1 MRVVTLH
8 LTLDSGESASNR
20 HWTVVNLR
28 LRERTVAHLLFGVFI
43 YTKVQ
48 SVKQVKWLYFFL

>member
-20 HWTVVNLR
+20 HWTVCESASKGKDSTIGKSQN
-28 LRERTVAHLLFGVFI
+28 TVH
-43 YTKVQ
+43 
-48 SVKQVKWLYFFL
+48 